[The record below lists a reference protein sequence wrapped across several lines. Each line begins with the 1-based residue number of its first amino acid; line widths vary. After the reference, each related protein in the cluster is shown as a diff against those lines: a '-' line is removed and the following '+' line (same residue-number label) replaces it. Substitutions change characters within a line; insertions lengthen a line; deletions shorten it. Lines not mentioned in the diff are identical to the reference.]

1 MWKKI
6 KQFKR
11 LWDLSSKDA
20 EYLKAIEGLTKEDI
34 QAIPESGDGK
44 AVFIP
49 LMSESQRDEYLREQE
64 PKLGKFYKKVKE
76 LIK

>member
-20 EYLKAIEGLTKEDI
+20 EYLKAIEGLTKQDI

-49 LMSESQRDEYLREQE
+49 LMSESERDEYLREQE

>member
-11 LWDLSSKDA
+11 LWDLSSKNA
-20 EYLKAIEGLTKEDI
+20 EYLKAIEGLTKEEI
-34 QAIPESGDGK
+34 KAIPESGDGK

-49 LMSESQRDEYLREQE
+49 LMSESERDEYLREQE
-64 PKLGKFYKKVKE
+64 PKLGKFYKKVKD

>member
-11 LWDLSSKDA
+11 LWDLSSKDS

-49 LMSESQRDEYLREQE
+49 LMSESERDEYLREQE